1 MSDENKLKLED
12 ITFDDFIGDGIEV
25 PTAPVAE
32 VEEIEKPESEPAE
45 LEGELKEE
53 VQEEV
58 KEEVV
63 EEVEEKPATEEVD
76 ETVVS
81 EVLSQLGYEFEE
93 DFEDTSDGLIKL
105 TKAVGS
111 KMAEQ
116 QLDNLF
122 EAHPEIQ
129 KHLDYVLN
137 GGKSEE
143 WLKMSNQITDFEN
156 IKVTED
162 DQRTQR
168 AVLGEYFKLKGHDS
182 DFINEL
188 LDDYTDTNKLY
199 DKATK
204 AKGALTNYYGKK
216 REESIA
222 QEKQQRL
229 AEQQKQ
235 REFWDDI
242 NDTISNSKDFAG
254 LTVQEKDKNKFF
266 DYLTKTNQEGVTE
279 RELAH
284 KKSTTEQKL
293 AIDYLMFKGFNLKD
307 IIAKK
312 AKTANAQSL
321 RKKIKSNK
329 SVKSAA
335 RPKRQSGF
343 DVDSLDLNLGNL

>member
-12 ITFDDFIGDGIEV
+12 ITFDDFIGDGIEA

-105 TKAVGS
+105 TKAVGG

-116 QLDNLF
+116 QLDSLF

-143 WLKMSNQITDFEN
+143 WLKMSNQITDFES

-182 DFINEL
+182 EFINEL

-204 AKGALTNYYGKK
+204 AKGALTSYYGKK
-216 REESIA
+216 KRRVNCSRKANE
-222 QEKQQRL
+222 
-229 AEQQKQ
+229 
-235 REFWDDI
+235 
-242 NDTISNSKDFAG
+242 NSRA
-254 LTVQEKDKNKFF
+254 
-266 DYLTKTNQEGVTE
+266 TKT
-279 RELAH
+279 
-284 KKSTTEQKL
+284 
-293 AIDYLMFKGFNLKD
+293 
-307 IIAKK
+307 
-312 AKTANAQSL
+312 
-321 RKKIKSNK
+321 
-329 SVKSAA
+329 
-335 RPKRQSGF
+335 KRF
-343 DVDSLDLNLGNL
+343 LG

>member
-1 MSDENKLKLED
+1 MSNENKLKLED
-12 ITFDDFIGDGIEV
+12 ITFDDFISDGIEA

-32 VEEIEKPESEPAE
+32 IEEIEKPESEPAE
-45 LEGELKEE
+45 IDGKLEEE
-53 VQEEV
+53 VEEEI

-105 TKAVGS
+105 TKAVGG

-116 QLDNLF
+116 QLDSLF

-143 WLKMSNQITDFEN
+143 WLKMSNQITDFEG

-222 QEKQQRL
+222 NEKQMRI

-235 REFWDDI
+235 RDFWDDI

>member
-12 ITFDDFIGDGIEV
+12 ITFDDFIGDGIED
-25 PTAPVAE
+25 PATAIAE
-32 VEEIEKPESEPAE
+32 EVGVQEIEKPESEPAE
-45 LEGELKEE
+45 IEGELKEE
-53 VQEEV
+53 V
-58 KEEVV
+58 KEKEVV

-143 WLKMSNQITDFEN
+143 WLKMSNQITDFESV
-156 IKVTED
+156 KVTED

-182 DFINEL
+182 EFVNEL
-188 LDDYTDTNKLY
+188 LDDYTDTNKLF

-204 AKGALTNYYGKK
+204 AKTALTSYYGKK
-216 REESIA
+216 RDESIA
-222 QEKQQRL
+222 KEKQNRV

-235 REFWDDI
+235 RDFWDDI
-242 NDTISNSKDFAG
+242 NDTITKSKDFAG

-266 DYLTKTNQEGVTE
+266 DYLTKVNQEGITE
-279 RELAH
+279 REAAH
-284 KKSTTEQKL
+284 KNSSTEQKL

-307 IIAKK
+307 IIATK
-312 AKTANAQSL
+312 AKTASAQSL

-343 DVDSLDLNLGNL
+343 DVDALDLNLGNL